1 LRIEN
6 CKLRIES
13 RRRQSEISKLEIE
26 ESNLQS
32 SDWSFGAASL
42 VRRTRNLQFPV
53 FNFQFSIPS
62 LFGMALP
69 LLMIVAMVSP
79 TSAQKKSSCIE
90 CHIKLDDPRLS
101 APAKQFDNDIHR
113 ARGLSCN
120 DCHGGDPNADTK
132 EAAKDPRKGYLG
144 KPKTVD
150 IPAYCGKC
158 HSDANLMK
166 RFNPSL
172 RVDQEREYYTSVHGQ
187 KLKTGETRAATCISC
202 HSVHGIRSPKDPLST
217 VYPSNVAETCSKC
230 HASADYM
237 RGFGIPNDQYA
248 KYKTSVHAQA
258 IYEKQD
264 LSAPTCN
271 DCHGNHGATP
281 PGIASVANVC
291 GQCHARQAELF
302 QTSPHKAAFDQKEL
316 GECITCH
323 SNHAIAKPSDQ
334 LLGTQQGA
342 LCVNCHSNGDKGF
355 VAAGM
360 MRSRIDELIASIDKS
375 TKILGEAERKG
386 MEVSKPKFELKAATD
401 ALTHARVLIHS
412 SSTVEVEK
420 VVEPGLDAA
429 GKGYQAG
436 LGALSELSFRRKG
449 LAVSLVF
456 ILFLAVLV
464 YLKIKQIESRQ
475 AVAD

>member
-1 LRIEN
+1 MLMD
-6 CKLRIES
+6 
-13 RRRQSEISKLEIE
+13 RQLGLTRDAAIMTRWPVGII
-26 ESNLQS
+26 LQI
-32 SDWSFGAASL
+32 SL
-42 VRRTRNLQFPV
+42 V
-53 FNFQFSIPS
+53 
-62 LFGMALP
+62 
-69 LLMIVAMVSP
+69 LLIF
-79 TSAQKKSSCIE
+79 TSAPAQKKSSCIE
-90 CHIKLDDPRLS
+90 CHVRLDDPRLS
-101 APAKQFDNDIHR
+101 APAKLFDNDIHR
-113 ARGLSCN
+113 GRGLSCN

-144 KPKTVD
+144 KPKTLD

-172 RVDQEREYYTSVHGQ
+172 RVDQEREYYTSVHG
-187 KLKTGETRAATCISC
+187 KLLKTGETRVATCISC
-202 HSVHGIRSPKDPLST
+202 HSVHGIRAITDPLSS

-237 RGFGIPNDQYA
+237 RGFGIPSDQFA
-248 KYKTSVHAQA
+248 KYKTSVHAKA
-258 IYEKQD
+258 LYEKQD

-281 PGIASVANVC
+281 PGLASVANVC

-323 SNHAIAKPSDQ
+323 SNHAISRPSDQ
-334 LLGTQQGA
+334 MIGINDGS
-342 LCVNCHSNGDKGF
+342 LCINCHKPEDKGF
-355 VAAGM
+355 VAAGR

-375 TKILGEAERKG
+375 TTILNTAERAG
-386 MEVSKPKFELKAATD
+386 MEVSRPKFELKDATD

-412 SSTVEVEK
+412 SSADEVEK
-420 VVEPGLDAA
+420 VIGPGLQVSARGYEAGVAA
-429 GKGYQAG
+429 LA
-436 LGALSELSFRRKG
+436 ERRFRREG

-456 ILFLAVLV
+456 ILFLAGLV
-464 YLKIKQIESRQ
+464 YLKIRQIEGRQ
-475 AVAD
+475 ET